1 MYILFDPLIR
11 SNSCIFICD
20 DGHKITSSR
29 VDRLYSPSLS
39 LDFTFQSIFCSFSS
53 LLIYLFGWCVCV
65 FFFLLCRS
73 QKYAHIKLKI
83 DWNVCIWNNAWKK
96 HLNFFYLSKK
106 VFRTYINMR
115 YPVCFF
121 TCVMASVWAYRI
133 RFLGIVKLRFFI
145 LRFCLFLSLCVYSHR
160 VTVWVRWIS
169 MVIWSPVF
177 FNGRTMTIFLY
188 HFFTLSH
195 LRNPSCVWILSFR
208 T

>member
-1 MYILFDPLIR
+1 MCRIAFDSMIAERCGASKRLPFLGINQKNNSWMNKKERAFEMYILFDPLIR

-65 FFFLLCRS
+65 FFLLCRS

-96 HLNFFYLSKK
+96 
-106 VFRTYINMR
+106 T
-115 YPVCFF
+115 P
-121 TCVMASVWAYRI
+121 
-133 RFLGIVKLRFFI
+133 
-145 LRFCLFLSLCVYSHR
+145 
-160 VTVWVRWIS
+160 
-169 MVIWSPVF
+169 
-177 FNGRTMTIFLY
+177 
-188 HFFTLSH
+188 
-195 LRNPSCVWILSFR
+195 
-208 T
+208 

>member
-39 LDFTFQSIFCSFSS
+39 RFYIPIYFLFIFEFVNLSFRMM
-53 LLIYLFGWCVCV
+53 CVC
-65 FFFLLCRS
+65 FFLLCRS

-145 LRFCLFLSLCVYSHR
+145 LRFRLFLSLYSHR